1 MNPQRI
7 DFIIIGAQKGGTTT
21 LFEILARHEEVAM
34 SKIKELNFFN
44 VIRELTTEN
53 IKRYHDNFNWQEGKI
68 YGEASTRYT
77 QYPLYNDP
85 AMQIFKYN
93 PRIKL
98 IYIIRDPIDRILS
111 QYSFY
116 RIQGLA
122 KKPFEQEI
130 FSNEEFLTTGM
141 YSYQI
146 SQFLKYFGRK
156 QILVLFFDDLIHHS
170 DKIKKQ
176 LADFLG
182 IDMTKFSADH
192 IHKNKSEGTFY
203 KTSFIRLIQQS
214 YLYKPLNFLIRDKL
228 KDPLKQ
234 IFYKRSTKV
243 VFSEKLMKKLVEYYR
258 EDIQQMAA
266 YTQSDL
272 SHWYKKDL
280 QKSIE

>member
-1 MNPQRI
+1 MNLQRI
-7 DFIIIGAQKGGTTT
+7 NFLIIGAQKCGTTT

-85 AMQIFKYN
+85 AKQTFKYN

-130 FSNEEFLTTGM
+130 FLNEEYLKTGL
-141 YSYQI
+141 YFYQL
-146 SQFLKYFGRK
+146 SQFLKYFDRK
-156 QILVLFFDDLIHHS
+156 NILILFFDDLIHQI
-170 DKIKKQ
+170 DKIKMQ
-176 LADFLG
+176 LAEFLE
-182 IDMTKFSADH
+182 IDVKKFIDEK
-192 IHKNKSEGTFY
+192 IHKNKSEGAYY
-203 KTSFIRLIQQS
+203 KTSFIRSIQGS
-214 YLYKPLNFLIRDKL
+214 FLYRPLNFLIRNNLRDQL
-228 KDPLKQ
+228 KH
-234 IFYKRSTKV
+234 IFYNKSEKV
-243 VFSEKLMKKLVEYYR
+243 VVSENFKKKLVEYYR
-258 EDIQQMAA
+258 DDILKMAQF
-266 YTQSDL
+266 TKCDL
-272 SHWYKKDL
+272 SQWYEKN
-280 QKSIE
+280 